1 MSEDATY
8 LVLGAAGALGRLIV
22 PELLKQGQAPRV
34 RVGVRGGAGGK
45 HASLLKDWATRGIE
59 VLDADLDD
67 AESLERACDGA
78 DTVISAVQGG
88 PDVIIAGQARLLAV
102 LKRSGATRFV
112 PSDFAEDLFSIP
124 EGINPYLDWRRTFDR
139 QVAPSGIGFTHFLN
153 GGFMDA
159 VFSSPGLID
168 AEAGTIGFWGDG
180 HMPMDFTSMQDV
192 AAYLAAAL
200 ADPNTLNSTVEVA
213 GDSRTV
219 HEVADDYEAV
229 TGRRLQRICHGSIEA
244 GYAELRRMEAA
255 GAHPM
260 AMLPMQYLLPMMSGE
275 GRLRR
280 LCNARYPSIKPTS
293 LRDFL
298 RSRVA
303 DTTRKAH

>member
-1 MSEDATY
+1 MNGNTTY

-22 PELLKQGQAPRV
+22 PALLKQGQAARV
-34 RVGVRGGAGGK
+34 RVGVRGGLAGK
-45 HASLLKDWATRGIE
+45 HAPLLESWAAGGIK
-59 VLDADLDD
+59 VFDADLGDT
-67 AESLERACDGA
+67 ESLKRACNGV

-88 PDVIIAGQARLLAV
+88 PDVIIDGQARLLAV
-102 LKRSGATRFV
+102 VKRAGVTRFV

-124 EGINPYLDWRRTFDR
+124 KGINPYLDWRRTFDR
-139 QVAPSGIGFTHFLN
+139 QVAPSGIGFTHVLN
-153 GGFMDA
+153 GGFMEA

-168 AEAGTIGFWGDG
+168 AGAGTISFWGDG
-180 HMPMDFTSMQDV
+180 HMPMDFTSMEDV

-200 ADPNTLNSTVEVA
+200 ADPKTLNTTVEIA

-219 HEVADDYEAV
+219 HEVADDYEAA
-229 TGRRLQRICHGSIEA
+229 TGHRLQRVCHGSIEA

-280 LCNARYPSIKPTS
+280 PCNACYPSIKPTS
-293 LRDFL
+293 LHGFL
-298 RSRVA
+298 RSHVA
-303 DTTRKAH
+303 STTVGAH

>member
-1 MSEDATY
+1 MNGNTTY

-22 PELLKQGQAPRV
+22 PALLKQGQAPHV
-34 RVGVRGGAGGK
+34 RVGVRGGVAGK
-45 HASLLKDWATRGIE
+45 HATLLEGWAASGVE
-59 VLDADLDD
+59 VLDADLGD
-67 AESLERACDGA
+67 AESLKRACDGA

-88 PDVIIAGQARLLAV
+88 PDVIIDGQARLLAV
-102 LKRSGATRFV
+102 LRQAGVTRFV

-124 EGINPYLDWRRTFDR
+124 EGINPYLDCRRTFDR

-153 GGFMDA
+153 GGFMEA

-168 AEAGTIGFWGDG
+168 VEAGTVSFWGDG
-180 HMPMDFTSMQDV
+180 HMPMDFTSMGDV
-192 AAYLAAAL
+192 AAYLAAVL
-200 ADPNTLNSTVEVA
+200 ADPKTLNTTAEVA

-219 HEVADDYEAV
+219 HEVAEDYEAA
-229 TGRRLQRICHGSIEA
+229 TGRRLQRICRGSIED
-244 GYAELRRMEAA
+244 GYAELRRTAAA

-280 LCNARYPSIKPTS
+280 PCNARYPSIKPTS
-293 LRDFL
+293 LRGFL
-298 RSRVA
+298 QSHAAGTNTKV
-303 DTTRKAH
+303 H

>member
-1 MSEDATY
+1 MNGDTTY

-22 PELLKQGQAPRV
+22 PALLKQGQARRV
-34 RVGVRGGAGGK
+34 RVGVRGGSAGK
-45 HASLLKDWATRGIE
+45 HAPLLESWAASGIE
-59 VLDADLDD
+59 VLDADLGDV
-67 AESLERACDGA
+67 ESLKKACDDT
-78 DTVISAVQGG
+78 DTVISVVQGG
-88 PDVIIAGQARLLAV
+88 PDIIIDGQARLLAV
-102 LKRSGATRFV
+102 LKQAGVTRFV

-168 AEAGTIGFWGDG
+168 AEAGTISFWGDG
-180 HMPMDFTSMQDV
+180 HMPMDFTSMEDV

-200 ADPNTLNSTVEVA
+200 ADPRTLNSTVEVA

-219 HEVADDYEAV
+219 HEVADDYEAA
-229 TGRRLQRICHGSIEA
+229 TGRQLQRICHGSTEA

-280 LCNARYPSIKPTS
+280 PCNARYPSIKPTS
-293 LRDFL
+293 LRSFL
-298 RSRVA
+298 RSHAA
-303 DTTRKAH
+303 DTTGEAH